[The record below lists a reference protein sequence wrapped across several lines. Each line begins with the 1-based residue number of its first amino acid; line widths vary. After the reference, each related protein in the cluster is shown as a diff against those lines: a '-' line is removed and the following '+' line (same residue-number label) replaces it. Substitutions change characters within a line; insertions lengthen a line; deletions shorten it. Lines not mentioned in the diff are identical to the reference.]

1 MASRRIEERRA
12 EHKRYKEDVE
22 RTGKPFFPYAMFHD
36 TVMSL
41 VVVCVII
48 GLACVWYFTADGSTD
63 PGWLGPY
70 YTEEADP
77 GTTNFVPRPDWYF
90 YFLFYL
96 LRIFKWPDT
105 VVLGTVGIPNILL
118 GILIALPFIDLRRE
132 RRLSRRPVAIVAAI
146 VVVLAMGTLT
156 YKGATAKESLGS
168 ETIQEVPKWAEEQGF
183 ADNEEAVAGA
193 ELFAVAGCLQCHT
206 YLGSGS
212 SNLGAPDLSDI
223 GATGKGVAY
232 FQRYVDEPGAVRK
245 HGRCRRS
252 PPSARRTCTRSRSS
266 STPPRARRTSQL
278 NVFLG
283 VTGASGAPYA
293 ARLLRAL
300 DGVGLRGWARCVGC
314 GHRGARDG
322 ALRRREPPAGRRAR
336 ALHRGRRRRHRL
348 TASTT
353 TRARTR
359 PARRRST
366 RTSSVPA
373 RCRRSERS
381 QRARWRT

>member
-12 EHKRYKEDVE
+12 QHKRYKEDVE

-41 VVVCVII
+41 VVVCVIV

-70 YTEEADP
+70 YSDEADP

-96 LRIFKWPDT
+96 LRIFKWPNT
-105 VVLGTVGIPNILL
+105 VVLGTVGVPNILL
-118 GILIALPFIDLRRE
+118 AILLALPFIDLRRE

-183 ADNEEAVAGA
+183 ADDPEAVAGA
-193 ELFAVAGCLQCHT
+193 RLFAVAGCLQCHT

-223 GATGKGVAY
+223 GSTGQSVAHFQAYITNPAQFGNNLMPPFATLGQDNLHKIA
-232 FQRYVDEPGAVRK
+232 
-245 HGRCRRS
+245 
-252 PPSARRTCTRSRSS
+252 
-266 STPPRARRTSQL
+266 
-278 NVFLG
+278 VFLE
-283 VTGASGAPYA
+283 ASKGPK
-293 ARLLRAL
+293 
-300 DGVGLRGWARCVGC
+300 G
-314 GHRGARDG
+314 
-322 ALRRREPPAGRRAR
+322 
-336 ALHRGRRRRHRL
+336 
-348 TASTT
+348 
-353 TRARTR
+353 
-359 PARRRST
+359 
-366 RTSSVPA
+366 
-373 RCRRSERS
+373 
-381 QRARWRT
+381 